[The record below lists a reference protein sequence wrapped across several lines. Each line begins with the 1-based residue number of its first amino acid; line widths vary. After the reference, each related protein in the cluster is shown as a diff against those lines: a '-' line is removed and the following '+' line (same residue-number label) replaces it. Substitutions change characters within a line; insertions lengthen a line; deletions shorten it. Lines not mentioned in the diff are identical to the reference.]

1 MEVSQLWERLKTTVE
16 DVATSTLTGKA
27 RRDHL
32 LAKAARLAGTEVP
45 KQQAPFK
52 HRMGM
57 VKAQQKRE
65 KKAKEAAREMDG
77 VVLARQF
84 SSGSF
89 KKQSTRGVR
98 HRR

>member
-16 DVATSTLTGKA
+16 DVASSTLTGKA

-32 LAKAARLAGTEVP
+32 LAKSARLAGTQVP
-45 KQQAPFK
+45 KPQAPFK

-57 VKAQQKRE
+57 VAAQRKRE
-65 KKAKEAAREMDG
+65 QKAKDAAREMDG
-77 VVLARQF
+77 VVLAAGYSNGKKK
-84 SSGSF
+84 SSS
-89 KKQSTRGVR
+89 RGIR